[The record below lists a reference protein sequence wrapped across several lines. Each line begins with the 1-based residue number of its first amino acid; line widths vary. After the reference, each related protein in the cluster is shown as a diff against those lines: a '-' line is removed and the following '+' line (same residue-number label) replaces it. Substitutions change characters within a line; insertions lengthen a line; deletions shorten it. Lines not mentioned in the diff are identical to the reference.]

1 MKKYGLLVGALILI
15 LGGYLAYLF
24 EFKEYNTS
32 DAEVD
37 VLTKEE
43 YVIELAD
50 GSKIVLDKNG
60 NLIRHITGKDG
71 KVTTVNVAGSLP
83 ISKVSDGAVA
93 SATSENANSSA
104 QKGDSGNSGKSS
116 DSKASTEKAP
126 KASVKDIKQQYAPAL
141 ADIEQQAYDNLDN
154 LINHAKSEYLEMEA
168 NDQKISYPYFYNKY
182 TGAAAKLEERTD
194 KVFNAV
200 IQIMEHDLKA
210 NGHSTEAVES
220 MHKEYKNKK
229 NKLRRDILKETAGL

>member
-1 MKKYGLLVGALILI
+1 MKKYGLLFGAVILI

-24 EFKEYNTS
+24 EFKEYDTS

-60 NLIRHITGKDG
+60 NLIRHITGTDG
-71 KVTTVNVAGSLP
+71 KVTTVDFADSLP
-83 ISKVSDGAVA
+83 ISQVSDGAVA
-93 SATSENANSSA
+93 SVTSDSDKSSA
-104 QKGDSGNSGKSS
+104 SKGDSGNAKKATAPEA
-116 DSKASTEKAP
+116 SKEKAV
-126 KASVKDIKQQYAPAL
+126 KASVKDIKKQYAPAL
-141 ADIEQQAYDNLDN
+141 ANIEKQAYDNLDN
-154 LINHAKSEYLEMEA
+154 LINLAKSEYMEMEA

-182 TGAAAKLEERTD
+182 TGAAAKLEARTD
-194 KVFNAV
+194 KVFNGV
-200 IQIMEHDLKA
+200 MQIMEHDLKA
-210 NGHSTEAVES
+210 NGHSAETVES
-220 MHKEYKNKK
+220 MHKEYEDKK

>member
-1 MKKYGLLVGALILI
+1 MKKYGLLFGAIILI

-43 YVIELAD
+43 YIIELAD

-60 NLIRHITGKDG
+60 NLIRHITGTDG
-71 KVTTVNVAGSLP
+71 KVTTVDFADSLP
-83 ISKVSDGAVA
+83 ISQVSDGAVA
-93 SATSENANSSA
+93 SVTSDSDKSSA
-104 QKGDSGNSGKSS
+104 E
-116 DSKASTEKAP
+116 KASVPDASNEKAV
-126 KASVKDIKQQYAPAL
+126 KASVKDIEEQYAPAL
-141 ADIEQQAYDNLDN
+141 ADIEKQAYDNLDN
-154 LINHAKSEYLEMEA
+154 LINLAKSEYLEMEA

-182 TGAAAKLEERTD
+182 TGAASKLEARTD
-194 KVFNAV
+194 KVFEG
-200 IQIMEHDLKA
+200 IMQIMEHELKV
-210 NGHSTEAVES
+210 NGHSSDTVDS
-220 MHKEYKNKK
+220 LHKEYKNKK